1 MPAPILISV
10 YSRLKHLQACIDS
23 LKENELAKHTDLYV
37 VSDGAHVPELDEIIE
52 NIRSYVRTVVGFKSV
67 TLFAWESNLGGAES
81 VRRARME
88 IFANHDRLIFME
100 DDNVVSPLFLGYLNE
115 ALDKYETDPS
125 VFGICGFNVNVQT
138 PEEYPYDFYFMNYIS
153 ANGWGTWRDKYLPFL
168 QNYTLPDFKSRE
180 FKRYARYLE
189 KSANNL
195 KRMVRQGANW
205 GDAKVTHYLF
215 QQKMVC
221 LFPCKSLVYNTGW
234 DGSGEHCGKDES
246 YLNLEI
252 NTTEPI
258 SKYPQET
265 RIEVSWEATIRKF
278 TKYPFLGKWKTALYD
293 QKMRWLKKKR

>member
-10 YSRLKHLQACIDS
+10 YNRLKHLQGCIDS
-23 LKENELAKHTDLYV
+23 LKENELAKDTDLFV
-37 VSDGAHVPELDEIIE
+37 VSDGAHQPALEETISQ
-52 NIRSYVRTVVGFKSV
+52 IRSYVRTVDGFKSV
-67 TLFAWESNLGGAES
+67 TLFAWENNMGGAAS

-88 IFANHDRLIFME
+88 IFASNDRLIFME
-100 DDNVVSPLFLGYLNE
+100 DDNIVSPLFLGYMNV
-115 ALDKYETDPS
+115 ALEKYQSDPS
-125 VFGICGFNVNVQT
+125 VFGVCGFNVNV
-138 PEEYPYDFYFMNYIS
+138 PIPDGYPYDFYFMNYIS

-168 QNYTLPDFKSRE
+168 ENYTLPDFGSKS
-180 FKRYARYLE
+180 FKLYSRHLE

-195 KRMVRQGANW
+195 QRMVKQGADW

-252 NTTEPI
+252 NTTVPVVN
-258 SKYPQET
+258 YPPKT
-265 RIEVSWEATIRKF
+265 LIDPGWEVAIRAF

-293 QKMRWLKKKR
+293 QKMRWLKRKR